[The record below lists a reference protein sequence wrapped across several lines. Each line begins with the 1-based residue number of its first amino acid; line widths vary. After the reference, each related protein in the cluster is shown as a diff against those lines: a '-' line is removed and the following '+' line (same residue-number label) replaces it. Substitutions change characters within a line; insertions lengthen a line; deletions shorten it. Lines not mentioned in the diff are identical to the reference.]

1 MKLATAGR
9 AIAGLALAGLAL
21 AGLIGAVTVQQVQLD
36 DLTARD
42 NVQVSRLA
50 SRGQQVAGA
59 VRALQAAEGQL
70 SGRVARV
77 QQVAGDL
84 NGGYTSEC
92 NQLETPVLGS
102 SGSQITYYFPCSPV
116 PQNPVDQ

>member
-1 MKLATAGR
+1 MKLATAVR
-9 AIAGLALAGLAL
+9 AIAGLAL
-21 AGLIGAVTVQQVQLD
+21 AGLIGAVTVQQIQLD

-42 NVQVSRLA
+42 NVQVSQLV
-50 SRGQQVAGA
+50 SRARQVAGA

-77 QQVAGDL
+77 HQVAGNL
-84 NGGYTSEC
+84 GGGYTSEC

-116 PQNPVDQ
+116 PQTP